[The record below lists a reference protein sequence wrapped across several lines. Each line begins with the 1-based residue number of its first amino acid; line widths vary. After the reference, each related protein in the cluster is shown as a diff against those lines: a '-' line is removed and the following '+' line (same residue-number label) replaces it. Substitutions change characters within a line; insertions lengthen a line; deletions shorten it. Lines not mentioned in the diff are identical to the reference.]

1 MERWTTTL
9 LLVVGAGVG
18 CTSSPPPAASPAPG
32 FKAYAPAVSA
42 AWRPGS
48 APAAGATDPALAGA
62 APGAPYP
69 PTPGPTSPPGSGDHP
84 DEDVDDEID
93 DGFEASPGSPAG
105 PAPGEVAPPPPSP
118 IAGLSD
124 SEIEARLRRDP
135 AAFGAISVGSANAG
149 ALVSGVQMP
158 KGDGW
163 VVLDPSNAWG
173 TRETVDYLE
182 RSIQKV
188 REQHPGAPKLYI
200 GHISSKKGGY
210 LSPHVSH
217 QSGRDVDIS
226 YYLLNDR
233 AGFVRATAENLDMP
247 KTWAFVRA
255 LITETDVEMIL
266 IDTSVQ
272 RLLSDYA
279 SKLGEDPGW
288 LDSVFQCRNKH
299 ARPLVRHAKGHGN
312 HIHIRFYSPVA
323 QEIGRRA
330 HALLAKSGHVTTT
343 TGYLLHKA
351 RSGDTLGSL
360 ARRYGTSVD
369 AIQRVNGLK
378 SNAIK
383 AKHVYKI
390 PKQGHVIVRPPMPS
404 PVVIPPRRLPP
415 PKTAEAAKGS

>member
-1 MERWTTTL
+1 
-9 LLVVGAGVG
+9 
-18 CTSSPPPAASPAPG
+18 
-32 FKAYAPAVSA
+32 VSA
-42 AWRPGS
+42 AWRPGYPN
-48 APAAGATDPALAGA
+48 AVDPA
-62 APGAPYP
+62 APGAPGSPNGPAP
-69 PTPGPTSPPGSGDHP
+69 PDPSTADVVSLPGSGDDS
-84 DEDVDDEID
+84 DEDEEID
-93 DGFEASPGSPAG
+93 DGFEASPPSPAA
-105 PAPGEVAPPPPSP
+105 PPPGEAPPPSP

-135 AAFGAISVGSANAG
+135 TSFGAISVGSANAG
-149 ALVSGVQMP
+149 ALVAGVPMP
-158 KGDGW
+158 KGERW
-163 VVLDPSNAWG
+163 VVLDPGNAWG
-173 TRETVDYLE
+173 TRETIEYLE
-182 RSIQKV
+182 RSIDKV
-188 REQHPGAPKLYI
+188 HEQFPGAPKLYI
-200 GHISSKKGGY
+200 GHISAKKGGH

-226 YYLLNDR
+226 YYLLNGR

-266 IDTSVQ
+266 IDTAVQ
-272 RLLSDYA
+272 RLLSEYA
-279 SKLGEDPGW
+279 SKIGEDPAW
-288 LDSVFQCRNKH
+288 LDSIFQSRNKH
-299 ARPLVRHAKGHGN
+299 PRPMVRHAKGHGN
-312 HIHIRFYSPVA
+312 HIHIRFYNPIA

-330 HALLAKSGHVTTT
+330 HALLAKAGHVTTT

-369 AIQRVNGLK
+369 AIQKVNGLK

-415 PKTAEAAKGS
+415 VKVIEAPSPKSL